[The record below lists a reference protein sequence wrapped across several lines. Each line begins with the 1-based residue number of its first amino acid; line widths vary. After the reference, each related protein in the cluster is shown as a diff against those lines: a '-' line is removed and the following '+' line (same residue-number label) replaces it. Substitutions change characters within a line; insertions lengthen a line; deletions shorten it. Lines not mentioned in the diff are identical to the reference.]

1 MANADMYTD
10 YSFTC
15 ILNPLLTIEGLAMAK
30 ARDITGCVFGK
41 LTVLEFV
48 KSEKAKRMWRCMC
61 ECGKTIEVPTGSL
74 VTGNTKSCGCYH
86 MERITKH
93 GGWQKGS
100 YNTWRAMMRR
110 CYNPKDKDF
119 AKYGAVGVVVQES
132 WHEYIAFAADVG
144 EPEGTQTLHRIDP
157 YGDYTKENCMWASPI
172 VQARVTRLHKNNKTG
187 HVGVA
192 LRNGKY
198 MAEITVQRKK
208 YYGKC
213 RAVLEEAIADRKEL
227 ERLYWGEVT

>member
-1 MANADMYTD
+1 
-10 YSFTC
+10 
-15 ILNPLLTIEGLAMAK
+15 
-30 ARDITGCVFGK
+30 
-41 LTVLEFV
+41 
-48 KSEKAKRMWRCMC
+48 
-61 ECGKTIEVPTGSL
+61 
-74 VTGNTKSCGCYH
+74 
-86 MERITKH
+86 
-93 GGWQKGS
+93 
-100 YNTWRAMMRR
+100 MRR